1 MVGRSWG
8 QPLTILAKIARLRR
22 DRHSVGRKLSREEFQ
37 FLFDSALNGVMVVD
51 NNGRIVLQNAPME
64 KQFGYL
70 REELIGQPV
79 EILVPERLRSA
90 HLDLR
95 RAFFL
100 DPQVRPMGAGRDF
113 YGRRKDG
120 TEFPV
125 EIGLN
130 PLNTSAKNFVLI
142 TVMDISARKLTAA
155 LLSEATAERDDLR
168 RRLIQAQEQERLR
181 LAHELHD
188 RTGQSLTAVMLEIK
202 DIESSLDEPERTRL
216 RLLRSQLE
224 QVGQTLHHVAWE
236 LRPAAIDDLGLTNA
250 LTQYIF
256 EWSEECGIEAD
267 FHCSDGKIDQLS
279 DEICTTVYRVVQ
291 EALTNIVKHA
301 RQATSVSVIMK
312 QVDAMLRLVIEDNG
326 CGFDTTSLTARRRSR
341 DGCIGLAGMRE
352 RLSLIGGELEVESSI
367 GTGTTIFVRIP
378 VESRRVTA

>member
-113 YGRRKDG
+113 YGR
-120 TEFPV
+120 
-125 EIGLN
+125 
-130 PLNTSAKNFVLI
+130 
-142 TVMDISARKLTAA
+142 
-155 LLSEATAERDDLR
+155 
-168 RRLIQAQEQERLR
+168 
-181 LAHELHD
+181 
-188 RTGQSLTAVMLEIK
+188 
-202 DIESSLDEPERTRL
+202 
-216 RLLRSQLE
+216 
-224 QVGQTLHHVAWE
+224 
-236 LRPAAIDDLGLTNA
+236 
-250 LTQYIF
+250 
-256 EWSEECGIEAD
+256 
-267 FHCSDGKIDQLS
+267 
-279 DEICTTVYRVVQ
+279 
-291 EALTNIVKHA
+291 
-301 RQATSVSVIMK
+301 
-312 QVDAMLRLVIEDNG
+312 
-326 CGFDTTSLTARRRSR
+326 
-341 DGCIGLAGMRE
+341 
-352 RLSLIGGELEVESSI
+352 
-367 GTGTTIFVRIP
+367 
-378 VESRRVTA
+378 